1 VFQLAVKLDYSRL
14 LGGVGHMKIDFARR
28 FTGAAVGV
36 AILAWC
42 AQGNPVSAADRTHID
57 GEFNGCDYD
66 QMYALMDGRILV
78 CQEYQYQYAYSPEVI
93 ILDESTVLI
102 EKEEYSAATVKGRVF
117 RTNVS
122 DDFEGCEHGKQI
134 ALDNGLIFQCNT
146 YHYHYAYRPK
156 VEIFA
161 IDGVGYQVNIHG
173 KKYNGTLFR
182 R

>member
-1 VFQLAVKLDYSRL
+1 MKTAFVWRL
-14 LGGVGHMKIDFARR
+14 LGLAV
-28 FTGAAVGV
+28 GAAALG
-36 AILAWC
+36 WC
-42 AQGNPVSAADRTHID
+42 AIGAPVAAADRTQID

-66 QMYALMDGRILV
+66 QMYALTDGRILV

-93 ILDESTVLI
+93 VLDKSTVLI

-122 DDFEGCEHGKQI
+122 DDFEGCEHGKKI
-134 ALDNGLIFQCNT
+134 AFDNGLIFQCNT
-146 YHYHYAYRPK
+146 YHYHYEYRPK

-161 IDGVGYQVNIHG
+161 IDGAGYQVSIHG
-173 KKYNGTLFR
+173 KKYDGTLFR